1 MPGLA
6 MSTVPRGIGKGRL
19 WEVGGENNRGHGTG
33 RRSRPRSEQGGQLG
47 SELPHGP

>member
-6 MSTVPRGIGKGRL
+6 TSTVPRGIGKGRL
-19 WEVGGENNRGHGTG
+19 WEVDGENNRGHGTG
-33 RRSRPRSEQGGQLG
+33 RRSRPPSDQGGQLG